1 MCILLLFDIRVS
13 ADIYLA
19 FHKVLRTKTFN
30 SCSTQWTSDWGVHTI
45 FVRGRG
51 LKKVQLCPLLKLS
64 VGLPSNVAFSQERE
78 CNRFGHLHQKHCH

>member
-19 FHKVLRTKTFN
+19 FHKVLKTKTFN

-45 FVRGRG
+45 FVRGRV
-51 LKKVQLCPLLKLS
+51 LKKS
-64 VGLPSNVAFSQERE
+64 VAMSNVCGFSLKCRL
-78 CNRFGHLHQKHCH
+78 FTGKIK